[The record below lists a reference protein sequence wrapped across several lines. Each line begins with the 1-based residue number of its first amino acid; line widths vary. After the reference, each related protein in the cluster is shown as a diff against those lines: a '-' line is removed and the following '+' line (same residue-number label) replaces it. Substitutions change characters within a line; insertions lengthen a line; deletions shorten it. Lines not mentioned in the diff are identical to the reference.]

1 MRRSPFGKPFLN
13 QLVKTIALQER
24 TGCRSAG
31 PASRGSWS
39 IKSTLTETSVVGLSR
54 GSLEA
59 SFRSAEDQGRGSA
72 VAFPRVRSCEPLAAL
87 GCKASRTSRS
97 STRRLPVALRLPI
110 SQGEAAIGTRQK
122 SPSSDACARQTP
134 MMLHRARTTSGR
146 PTFEACRLSP
156 APGLLTIMGAISLPT
171 SDNGVPLTGGW
182 LDDFGP
188 FSEKT
193 HRKKLR
199 TRGVAHHPR
208 RTTLRK
214 VCKR

>member
-1 MRRSPFGKPFLN
+1 MTQGNEYL
-13 QLVKTIALQER
+13 L
-24 TGCRSAG
+24 
-31 PASRGSWS
+31 
-39 IKSTLTETSVVGLSR
+39 
-54 GSLEA
+54 
-59 SFRSAEDQGRGSA
+59 DQGQGSA

-110 SQGEAAIGTRQK
+110 SQGEAEIGTRQK

-146 PTFEACRLSP
+146 PTFETCRLSP

-208 RTTLRK
+208 RTTLGK